1 VAQVIRQLLESPLV
15 LIDVVAQANLGVD
28 IVSKEVDVSLAL
40 RASVETWELEERLLD
55 TSVVVDVNSIF
66 EHVVNEVGRRLD
78 EVIEGRKHL
87 HVLSLLLVEDIE
99 FVLVLVEL
107 HAVDGLLEFG
117 PLVLDHLLALLD
129 LLLLFL
135 QLLYFLVYLLLHHLE

>member
-1 VAQVIRQLLESPLV
+1 MAQVIRQLLESPLV